1 VADRRPELSIET
13 LFELLRRAP
22 AEVAR
27 KPREAIE
34 GVVRQLLAH
43 ASATAPTGGG
53 DVAREYRI
61 DDLARAADT
70 TTRNIRAYQDRG
82 ILHPPRRVGRVALF
96 DDTHLARLRVITS
109 MLSRGYTTAHIAEIL
124 SAWENGDDLADILG
138 LERLV
143 GPWASDAPTTVA
155 VEQAKELA
163 GDDAGYRR
171 LVASK
176 MIEPRGEEA
185 VLHRPK
191 LLESYAEMRGYGV
204 PTAVL
209 IDLHERIEPLLD
221 QVSKLLVR
229 TGAEQVAGRLPSPT
243 HPTGQDMNELVTM
256 LIRFRTLAMEAVTA
270 SLAHTLEQR
279 IEKVLGDYLASLAG
293 APDVENTG

>member
-1 VADRRPELSIET
+1 
-13 LFELLRRAP
+13 
-22 AEVAR
+22 
-27 KPREAIE
+27 
-34 GVVRQLLAH
+34 
-43 ASATAPTGGG
+43 
-53 DVAREYRI
+53 
-61 DDLARAADT
+61 
-70 TTRNIRAYQDRG
+70 
-82 ILHPPRRVGRVALF
+82 
-96 DDTHLARLRVITS
+96 
-109 MLSRGYTTAHIAEIL
+109 
-124 SAWENGDDLADILG
+124 
-138 LERLV
+138 LV

-293 APDVENTG
+293 APDVESTG